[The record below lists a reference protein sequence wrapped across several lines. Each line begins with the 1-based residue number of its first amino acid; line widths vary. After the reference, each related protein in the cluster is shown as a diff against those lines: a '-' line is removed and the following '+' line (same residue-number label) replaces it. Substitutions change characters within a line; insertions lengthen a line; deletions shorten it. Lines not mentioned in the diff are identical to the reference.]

1 MWPEIFSIGGF
12 PLRSFG
18 FFVALGF
25 IVGVQ
30 VATALAKRYGSDPA
44 KDPEQAPEIAWSVLI
59 GVIVG
64 ARLAFVLVNFEYFS
78 EHPADIFKIWQ
89 GGLVMYGGL
98 ILATVLGIRKARKLG
113 MPVWQTA
120 DYYLTAG
127 FLGQAIGR
135 IGCLTVGDD
144 YGKVVPDGPD
154 GSTPWYAIRFPNPL
168 PQGSAFPPEL
178 AGLAVHATQPYMML
192 KALTVFAIGMWLLPR
207 KRFHGQVTCV
217 ILMVYAGLRAI
228 VEMFRGDAQARGGI
242 YKDGAGPDD
251 VTARLQEL
259 GVANSQGR
267 IVDFAQY
274 RELLRSGVEGV
285 QAELL
290 ISTSQMI
297 ALATSAFAVVL
308 YARLRKNSIEA
319 ATA

>member
-1 MWPEIFSIGGF
+1 VWPEIFSIGGF

-30 VATALAKRYGSDPA
+30 VATALAKRYGSNPE
-44 KDPEQAPEIAWSVLI
+44 KDAEQAPEIAWSVLL
-59 GVIVG
+59 GVILG
-64 ARLAFVLVNFEYFS
+64 ARLAFVLVNFDYFS
-78 EHPADIFKIWQ
+78 KHPVEIFQIWQ

-98 ILATVLGIRKARKLG
+98 ILAFTLGVRKVRKLG

-144 YGKVVPDGPD
+144 YGKVVPDGPN
-154 GSTPWYAIRFPNPL
+154 GETPWFAIRFPEPL
-168 PQGSAFPPEL
+168 RNGSAFPPEL

-192 KALTVFAIGMWLLPR
+192 KALTVFSIGMWLLPR

-242 YKDGAGPDD
+242 FKEGAGPED

-259 GVANSQGR
+259 GVADPAGR
-267 IVDFAQY
+267 IVDVPQY

-297 ALATSAFAVVL
+297 AIATSAFAVVL
-308 YARLRKNSIEA
+308 YARLRKNKIE
-319 ATA
+319 TL